1 VATCASDAVFAKLTQ
16 QLTRDRD
23 GVIACV
29 GARAVQFALT
39 LPDGGHKVYVM
50 DFTSKDDPRVVR
62 APIDLQR
69 ERRGNVLPS
78 YMPPP
83 PPVLTLT

>member
-1 VATCASDAVFAKLTQ
+1 MATCASDAVFAKLTQ

-50 DFTSKDDPRVVR
+50 DFTSEDNPRVVR
-62 APIDLQR
+62 TLILDLQR
-69 ERRGNVLPS
+69 EWRRNAT
-78 YMPPP
+78 PPP
-83 PPVLTLT
+83 